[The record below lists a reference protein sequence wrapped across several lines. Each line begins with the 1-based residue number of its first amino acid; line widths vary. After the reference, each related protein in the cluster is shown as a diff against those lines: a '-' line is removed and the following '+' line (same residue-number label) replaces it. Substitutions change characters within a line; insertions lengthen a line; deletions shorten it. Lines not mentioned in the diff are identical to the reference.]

1 MVTSVQ
7 ASTLRSLSTLCI
19 FVALVFSTVES
30 YTCTKCTGNT
40 CQSKP
45 ETCEAPQGCFNN
57 KQQFSPP
64 GISPIITQDKGCSS
78 RACTPLSFSATLRT
92 GRTFVYENQ
101 CCTGEQ
107 CNKADIQLS
116 PVSKKENGIV
126 CPACFSDNGTICTP
140 QPLKCT
146 GAETKCVK
154 VTGKGLTGG
163 NPPSIVSAMGCAT
176 ENACKLGMIEL
187 NYELEF
193 GCVKRI
199 SGSPPL
205 TPIISSTLTSLLLLK
220 VLL

>member
-7 ASTLRSLSTLCI
+7 ASTLRSLPTLCI

-30 YTCTKCTGNT
+30 YTCTECTGNA

-45 ETCEAPQGCFNN
+45 ETCEASQGCFNN
-57 KQQFSPP
+57 KQQFSQP

-78 RACTPLSFSATLRT
+78 RTCTPLSFSATMRA
-92 GRTFVYENQ
+92 GWTFVYENQ
-101 CCTGEQ
+101 CCKSEQ

-154 VTGKGLTGG
+154 VTGKVLSVTL
-163 NPPSIVSAMGCAT
+163 NTNTSKSKPSGPSTDVLHGVI
-176 ENACKLGMIEL
+176 
-187 NYELEF
+187 
-193 GCVKRI
+193 
-199 SGSPPL
+199 L
-205 TPIISSTLTSLLLLK
+205 TPVK
-220 VLL
+220 VFEFS

>member
-78 RACTPLSFSATLRT
+78 RACTPLSFSATLR
-92 GRTFVYENQ
+92 

-146 GAETKCVK
+146 GTETKCVK
-154 VTGKGLTGG
+154 VTGKGVFNGVSSLTM
-163 NPPSIVSAMGCAT
+163 SAMGCAT
-176 ENACKLGMIEL
+176 ESACNLKDINVIQTPTNIWTYCE
-187 NYELEF
+187 NP
-193 GCVKRI
+193 I
-199 SGSPPL
+199 SASSQL